1 MKIFIKKCLYT
12 KNIKLLLE
20 GDKMNAGKLDW
31 DDLKK
36 IIEDNRGVHRED
48 VVVRSGIGEDC
59 SVINFGD
66 YECVL
71 STDPI
76 TGAEKNI
83 GRLAVN
89 INCNDIA
96 SAGVS
101 PVGIMVTILAPVGC
115 ELEQIKKVMHEISI
129 EAEKYNIEIL
139 GGHTEVTEAVNKLIV
154 SCTVV
159 GRCRA
164 GRAISTKGARIGDD
178 IIVTKFLG
186 MEGTS
191 ILLNDYYKYIA
202 PIISEEEKAEIKS
215 YEENLS
221 VIKEGIIAGKFG
233 VHSMHDIT
241 EGGVLGALW
250 EVAESS
256 RLGFAVYEDRMPVSC
271 ITRKICD
278 KLQIDPLRLISSGSM
293 LITTECGEKLI
304 ALLEKE
310 GVSGVII
317 GKITEGKG
325 IIISESGNLEVTP
338 PDRDELFKFFE
349 RTKLNN

>member
-1 MKIFIKKCLYT
+1 MK
-12 KNIKLLLE
+12 
-20 GDKMNAGKLDW
+20 AGKLDW

-36 IIEDNRGVHRED
+36 IIDDNRSVHRED
-48 VVVRSGIGEDC
+48 VIVRSGIGEDC
-59 SVINFGD
+59 SVISFGD

-76 TGAEKNI
+76 TGAEKNM
-83 GRLAVN
+83 GKLAVN

-96 SAGVS
+96 SSGVE

-115 ELEQIKKVMHEISI
+115 ELEQIQDVMHEIST

-154 SCTVV
+154 SCTVI
-159 GRCRA
+159 GKCRA
-164 GRAISTKGARIGDD
+164 GKAISTKGARIGDD

-186 MEGTS
+186 MEGTA
-191 ILLNDYYKYIA
+191 ILLNDYYQYIA
-202 PIISEEEKAEIKS
+202 DIISVEEKHEAEA
-215 YEENLS
+215 YGENLS
-221 VIKEGIIAGKFG
+221 VIEEGIIAGRFG

-256 RLGFAVYEDRMPVSC
+256 GLGFTVYKEKMPISC
-271 ITRKICD
+271 VTRKICS
-278 KLQIDPLRLISSGSM
+278 KLKIDPLRLISSGSM
-293 LITTECGEKLI
+293 MITTENGEKLI
-304 ALLEKE
+304 ELLKKE
-310 GVSGVII
+310 GIQGTII
-317 GKITEGKG
+317 GKITDSRG
-325 IIISESGNLEVTP
+325 IILSESGSEEVTP

-349 RTKLNN
+349 RIK